1 MGIAELLAI
10 LMSHG
15 CPWEWHSSVPSAFR
29 KHVLGAVW
37 QLAGLIMFAIIF
49 FIAFYC
55 ICQYFEVVCVLLL
68 STAQL
73 LTCTGL
79 IT

>member
-29 KHVLGAVW
+29 KHVLGVVW

-49 FIAFYC
+49 SLLFIVF
-55 ICQYFEVVCVLLL
+55 VNTLRLCVF
-68 STAQL
+68 
-73 LTCTGL
+73 CC
-79 IT
+79 